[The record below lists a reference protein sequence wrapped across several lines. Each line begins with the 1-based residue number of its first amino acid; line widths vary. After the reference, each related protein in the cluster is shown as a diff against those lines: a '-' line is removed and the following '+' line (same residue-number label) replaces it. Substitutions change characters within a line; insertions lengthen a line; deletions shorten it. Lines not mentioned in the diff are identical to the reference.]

1 MTEAQT
7 AAQKSTQ
14 TADPSS
20 AVAAASAP
28 GEQVITATR
37 RMLLVHAH
45 PDDETIGS
53 GTLMAKY
60 AAQGAHVTLVTC
72 TLGEEGE
79 ILLPAIEHLA
89 ADRDDAL
96 GPYRI
101 GELADAMRALG
112 VSDHRFLG
120 GAGKYR
126 DSGMV
131 GLPQNANPDCF
142 WQADLLAAA
151 NELVPVIREVRPQVV
166 VTYDEFGA
174 YGHPDHIQ
182 AHRVATYAVDLAGAP
197 SYRQDLGSAW
207 QVPKVYWTAL
217 PRSVL
222 RQGILALRAAGDDTG
237 FAAMDPD
244 NLLMGVEDD
253 MVTTRF
259 DGADF
264 IEHKLE
270 AMRAHAS
277 QISVAGPFFALS
289 NKLGSAAM
297 GVEYFRL
304 VRGELA
310 PELGERYE
318 TDLFAGLGI

>member
-1 MTEAQT
+1 MTYVQT
-7 AAQKSTQ
+7 PAATDSSTP
-14 TADPSS
+14 A
-20 AVAAASAP
+20 
-28 GEQVITATR
+28 ERVITAAR

-60 AAQGAHVTLVTC
+60 AAEGAHVTLVTC

-79 ILLPAIEHLA
+79 ILLPEIANLA
-89 ADRDDAL
+89 ADQDDAL

-101 GELADAMRALG
+101 VELADAMRALG

-120 GAGKYR
+120 EAGKYR
-126 DSGMV
+126 DSGMM
-131 GLPQNANPDCF
+131 GAPQNTNPDCF

-182 AHRVATYAVDLAGAP
+182 AHRVATYAVDLAGAS
-197 SYRQDLGSAW
+197 SYRQDLGPAW
-207 QVPKVYWTAL
+207 QVPKVYWTAI

-222 RQGILALRAAGDDTG
+222 RNGILALRAAGIDTA
-237 FAAMDPD
+237 FATMDPD
-244 NLLMGVEDD
+244 NLPMGVDDD
-253 MVTTRF
+253 MITTRF
-259 DGADF
+259 DGVQF
-264 IEHKLE
+264 IDHKLD

-277 QISVAGPFFALS
+277 QISVDGPFFALS
-289 NKLGSAAM
+289 NNVGATAM

-310 PELGERYE
+310 AEVGERYE
-318 TDLFAGLGI
+318 SDLFAGLGV